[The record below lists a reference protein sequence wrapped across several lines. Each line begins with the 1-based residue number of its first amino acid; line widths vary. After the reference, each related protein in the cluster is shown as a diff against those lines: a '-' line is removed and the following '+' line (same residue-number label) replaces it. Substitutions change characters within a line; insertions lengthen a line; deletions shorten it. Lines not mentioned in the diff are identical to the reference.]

1 MGGGGTAPKMKMSD
15 AFILTG
21 LTLLLGGLFMHTWV
35 SPVSHSASDPPFANG
50 SSMMEGDAFNIQVT
64 VDNETTVRIV
74 FMDEDGTVLSAD
86 SSVQAAGSSLKVSL
100 EATQGG
106 YYSYEI
112 DTKNTGATISVEI
125 ERKLMIDLL
134 PFPVGALF
142 LAMGLYQ
149 RSATASTS
157 QEERLHDEVLDAE
170 LTD

>member
-35 SPVSHSASDPPFANG
+35 TPVTHAAEDPPYSNG
-50 SSMMEGDAFNIQVT
+50 ASMMKGDAFNIEVT
-64 VDNETTVRIV
+64 VDNETTLRIV
-74 FMDEDGTVLSAD
+74 LKDESGTVLSAN
-86 SSVQAAGSSLKVSL
+86 SIVLSAGGTHEETLTAA
-100 EATQGG
+100 AGG

-112 DTKNTGATISVEI
+112 DTKGVSASIAVEI

-134 PFPVGALF
+134 PFPIGMLL

-149 RSATASTS
+149 RAASPS
-157 QEERLHDEVLDAE
+157 NDDVLDAV
-170 LTD
+170 LDD

>member
-21 LTLLLGGLFMHTWV
+21 LTLLLGGLFMHAWV
-35 SPVSHSASDPPFANG
+35 SPVSLSASDPPFANG
-50 SSMMEGDAFNIQVT
+50 SSLMKGDGFNIEIT

-74 FMDEDGTVLSAD
+74 FMDEEGTVLSAD
-86 SSVQAAGSSLKVSL
+86 SSVQAAGSSLKASF
-100 EATQGG
+100 EASEGG

-112 DTKNTGATISVEI
+112 DTKNTGASISVEI

-142 LAMGLYQ
+142 LALGLYQ
-149 RSATASTS
+149 RSATASTP
-157 QEERLHDEVLDAE
+157 EERPSHDDVLDAV
-170 LTD
+170 LPD